1 MIDSTPNRG
10 KIGSLPNRIREQLNH
25 RLLNGEVDSQIL
37 PWLNALPEVEG
48 RIRERFDG
56 IPISAANL
64 SNWRT
69 GPFQR
74 WQEERKEL
82 EAAQSLCE
90 FSAKLAD
97 AAGLNLSAGMKAIAT
112 GRIMARLQKM
122 GDDTDLETLLD
133 MVKAV
138 SDLHAADVSQSKLA
152 LDKDKAERE
161 ERRLVLDEQKFR
173 YAVAEQI
180 LKAANDTRVKEIAAM
195 EATKEVQ
202 MDLLIDHIW
211 GKRPEASGSLPLSA
225 APSPA
230 SGG

>member
-1 MIDSTPNRG
+1 MTDSTPNRG

-37 PWLNALPEVEG
+37 PWLNALPEVQE
-48 RIRERFDG
+48 RLKERFDG
-56 IPISAANL
+56 IAISAANL

-74 WQEERKEL
+74 WQDERKEL

-112 GRIMARLQKM
+112 GRIMSRLQKM
-122 GDDTDLETLLD
+122 GDETDLETLLD

-138 SDLHAADVSQSKLA
+138 SALHAADVDQEK
-152 LDKDKAERE
+152 
-161 ERRLVLDEQKFR
+161 LVLERHKADRDAKRLELDQQKFR
-173 YAVAEQI
+173 YAVAEEI
-180 LKAANDTRVKEIAAM
+180 LRTANDARVKEIAAM
-195 EATKEVQ
+195 EATQEVR

-211 GKRPEASGSLPLSA
+211 GKRPEGA
-225 APSPA
+225 A
-230 SGG
+230 